1 MEKNLSNSLSS
12 YQKIVSKVFHIISKR
27 FFLFHLHIC
36 YYYFQQQNRI
46 SIGVW
51 HFRQIVL
58 KKAKNCFDYFQNFV
72 PNNNSVA
79 RLATH
84 QFILASEG
92 ALLTKRT
99 CNHNFKAP
107 TTIYIDFIQ

>member
-1 MEKNLSNSLSS
+1 MEKNRFKSFPHNFNKIFPFSFAHLLLS
-12 YQKIVSKVFHIISKR
+12 QR
-27 FFLFHLHIC
+27 

-99 CNHNFKAP
+99 CNPNFKAP
-107 TTIYIDFIQ
+107 TTIYVDFIQ